1 MPTITIQD
9 ETFNRTQPAWKLKIQ
24 EDVSSLRE
32 IIRTRVYQSVS
43 EYNARQRRDLLCLV
57 LLGLVLSDPQ
67 ISEPI
72 PLDWEE
78 QYQQALQDFSKR
90 RFIVLVDGCQ
100 IIDLDKSLHL
110 SKATAIRFFCW
121 HPWPVAL
128 SAVG

>member
-32 IIRTRVYQSVS
+32 IIRSRVYQSVS
-43 EYNARQRRDLLCLV
+43 EYNARQRRD

-90 RFIVLVDGCQ
+90 RFIVLVNGCQ

-110 SKATAIRFFCW
+110 SEATAIWFFLLAPLASRPFCCW
-121 HPWPVAL
+121 IKL
-128 SAVG
+128 TD